1 MNPTTPSRFRCWHVN
16 ALGVC
21 TCLVLTLVFHIAG
34 MLPVLREYAQNVKQ
48 NVELEGSK
56 TQAAKLAAAA
66 DKLARRLRKVGQALD
81 DAPVQLQTT
90 RQLNQRLAH
99 LASLAAE
106 CGLAIDQ
113 THSDRPYSSTW
124 YQTVPIRLA
133 GEGTYP
139 TCALFLSRLRQA
151 FPDTGVSAFELSGQP
166 TNNSAASQFT
176 FDLVWYTQP
185 ALSSAQD

>member
-1 MNPTTPSRFRCWHVN
+1 MNQALKRRFRCWHVN
-16 ALGVC
+16 ALGICACV
-21 TCLVLTLVFHIAG
+21 VLTLVFHIAG
-34 MLPVLREYAQNVKQ
+34 VLPVLRQHAHNVKQ
-48 NVELEGSK
+48 HVELESQK
-56 TQAAKLAAAA
+56 TKAAKLAAAA
-66 DKLARRLRKVGQALD
+66 DNLAHRLRKVGQALD

-124 YQTVPIRLA
+124 YQTVPIRLV

-139 TCALFLSRLRQA
+139 TCALFLSKLRQT
-151 FPDTGVSAFELSGQP
+151 FPDTGVSALELAGEPHS
-166 TNNSAASQFT
+166 NSAASQFT

-185 ALSSAQD
+185 ALSSAQN